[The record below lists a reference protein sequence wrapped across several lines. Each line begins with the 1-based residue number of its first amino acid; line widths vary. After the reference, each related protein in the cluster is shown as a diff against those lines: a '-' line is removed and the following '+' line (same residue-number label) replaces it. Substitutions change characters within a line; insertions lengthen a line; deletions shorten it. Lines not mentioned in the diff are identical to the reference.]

1 MIYSDYSTFY
11 GYISKFLPQSFT
23 HLSSSIIVD
32 VEEDLKVIETL
43 VDKIMP
49 TNYYFS
55 YETIEITSVAF
66 LSTTVSAYEN
76 YEPTFVYTSDVYYQ
90 PEMKSIKV
98 LKSKNVK
105 IPIELSCS
113 LSGSTSITY
122 R

>member
-1 MIYSDYSTFY
+1 MIYSDYSIFY

-23 HLSSSIIVD
+23 HLPSTIIYD
-32 VEEDLKVIETL
+32 VEEDVKVIETV
-43 VDKIMP
+43 VDKIVP

-55 YETIEITSVAF
+55 FETIEITSVAF
-66 LSTTVSAYEN
+66 LSATVSAYFDYKPN
-76 YEPTFVYTSDVYYQ
+76 FLYTSDVYYQ